1 MKKLFFLSL
10 ILMAAI
16 SANTQTAVI
25 KGKITEHSTKEP
37 VPFAHVILEK
47 NNKFIAGTTSDFD
60 GNYQFTINEYGSFV
74 LNCSYVGYKP
84 WKKDNILIEPDKTI
98 TIDIDMEVTSLLIQG
113 VEIVEYRAPLI
124 SMDVTASHTVVT
136 SSNMSK
142 VSGVSSNNSSSYKS
156 PPPQNNSIN
165 HGVAENTVNP
175 GLLTASELNDFS
187 KWELWKDIESNDLKR
202 YQEVWNMYPEDRY
215 SVIVKNANGHAV
227 INAVVKLIDNEDQTI
242 WSALTDNT
250 GKAELWGNFF
260 GKDSK
265 EKNMQIVATVA
276 GKDYV
281 YDKPHLFPKGINQ
294 LVVPVECEVPD
305 QIEIAFV
312 VDATGSM
319 NDEIKFLK
327 SDVINIIED
336 ARNDLNGISINL
348 GSVFYRCLGNSYVT
362 VSTPLSTDIKQ
373 TINFI
378 NRQNSGEGGDE
389 AVEEAMQTAIDSLKW
404 SSDSRA
410 RLLFLILDEQP
421 LTKPDIIKKMQLYT
435 QKAAEKGIR
444 IIPVVA
450 SAETMSNASSME
462 YLIRSMAL
470 ATNGTYVFLT
480 DHSQIGDA
488 HAKPVTDKYDV
499 ELLNTLIK
507 RIIWQFS
514 FVADCDPA
522 LAQNESI
529 DTTSFSNS
537 PIIAQEIVDL
547 SRISSQNQSWVY
559 THNFS
564 FDVQSATLN
573 PTASIDSL
581 NKQMGENSMQKK
593 DDKTIEIKIF
603 PNPTASVV
611 HIKIEGKLKELMLTD
626 ISGKLLENINTS
638 GDSET
643 QIDLGKYPSGIYF
656 LKFSD
661 NGKWYSGK
669 VVLVH

>member
-10 ILMAAI
+10 ILMAAL

-25 KGKITEHSTKEP
+25 KGKITDHSTKEDLP
-37 VPFAHVILEK
+37 GANVILVK
-47 NNKFIAGTTSDFD
+47 DGKTIVGTVSDVN
-60 GNYQFTINEYGSFV
+60 GNYQLNISDKGRYQLKCTYIGFVTLTKDSVLAEPGKTTI
-74 LNCSYVGYKP
+74 
-84 WKKDNILIEPDKTI
+84 
-98 TIDIDMEVTSLLIQG
+98 IDFDMEITSMNIQAF
-113 VEIVEYRAPLI
+113 EIVEYREPLI
-124 SMDVTASHTVVT
+124 SMDAVSYTVVT
-136 SSNMSK
+136 SSNLQS
-142 VSGVSSNNSSSYKS
+142 VSGISSKSNSYNST
-156 PPPQNNSIN
+156 PPQNNSIN
-165 HGVAENTVNP
+165 HGVAEKTVNP

-227 INAVVKLIDNEDQTI
+227 INAVVKLIVNEGQTL

-250 GKAELWGNFF
+250 GKAELWGNLF
-260 GKDSK
+260 GKNSR
-265 EKNMQIVATVA
+265 EKNVQIVATVD
-276 GKDYV
+276 GKDYI

-294 LVVPVECEVPD
+294 LVVPVECTVPD
-305 QIEIAFV
+305 QMDIAFV

-319 NDEIKFLK
+319 DDEIKFLK

-336 ARNDLNGISINL
+336 ARNDLNGININL
-348 GSVFYRCLGNSYVT
+348 GSVFYRCIGNSYVT
-362 VSTPLSTDIKQ
+362 ISTPLSTDIKQ

-421 LTKPDIIKKMQLYT
+421 LTKPDIIKKMQIYT

-450 SAETMSNASSME
+450 SAETMANASSME
-462 YLIRSMAL
+462 YLMRSMAL

-514 FVADCDPA
+514 FVADCDA
-522 LAQNESI
+522 SLAQNESI

-537 PIIAQEIVDL
+537 PIIAQEIIDL
-547 SRISSQNQSWVY
+547 SRSGSQNQSWVY

-564 FDVQSATLN
+564 FDVQSAALN
-573 PTASIDSL
+573 PTESIDSL
-581 NKQMGENSMQKK
+581 NNQVRENSLQKK

>member
-1 MKKLFFLSL
+1 M
-10 ILMAAI
+10 
-16 SANTQTAVI
+16 
-25 KGKITEHSTKEP
+25 
-37 VPFAHVILEK
+37 
-47 NNKFIAGTTSDFD
+47 
-60 GNYQFTINEYGSFV
+60 
-74 LNCSYVGYKP
+74 
-84 WKKDNILIEPDKTI
+84 
-98 TIDIDMEVTSLLIQG
+98 
-113 VEIVEYRAPLI
+113 
-124 SMDVTASHTVVT
+124 
-136 SSNMSK
+136 
-142 VSGVSSNNSSSYKS
+142 
-156 PPPQNNSIN
+156 
-165 HGVAENTVNP
+165 
-175 GLLTASELNDFS
+175 
-187 KWELWKDIESNDLKR
+187 
-202 YQEVWNMYPEDRY
+202 
-215 SVIVKNANGHAV
+215 
-227 INAVVKLIDNEDQTI
+227 
-242 WSALTDNT
+242 
-250 GKAELWGNFF
+250 
-260 GKDSK
+260 
-265 EKNMQIVATVA
+265 
-276 GKDYV
+276 
-281 YDKPHLFPKGINQ
+281 
-294 LVVPVECEVPD
+294 
-305 QIEIAFV
+305 
-312 VDATGSM
+312 
-319 NDEIKFLK
+319 
-327 SDVINIIED
+327 
-336 ARNDLNGISINL
+336 
-348 GSVFYRCLGNSYVT
+348 
-362 VSTPLSTDIKQ
+362 
-373 TINFI
+373 
-378 NRQNSGEGGDE
+378 
-389 AVEEAMQTAIDSLKW
+389 EEAMQTAIDSLKW

-450 SAETMSNASSME
+450 SAETMANASSME
-462 YLIRSMAL
+462 YLMRSMAL

-514 FVADCDPA
+514 FVADCDA
-522 LAQNESI
+522 SLAQNESI

-537 PIIAQEIVDL
+537 PIIAQEIIDL
-547 SRISSQNQSWVY
+547 SRSGSQNQSWVY

-564 FDVQSATLN
+564 FDVQSAALN
-573 PTASIDSL
+573 PTESIDSL
-581 NKQMGENSMQKK
+581 NNQVRENSLQKK